1 MNLSKRINWWSRSY
15 KRGEW
20 ICPKE
25 LTDEVDLISVGEWIC
40 PKELTD
46 EVDLISVGNEFVQKN

>member
-1 MNLSKRINWWSRSY
+1 MNLSKRINWWSRAY

-25 LTDEVDLISVGEWIC
+25 LTDEVDV
-40 PKELTD
+40 
-46 EVDLISVGNEFVQKN
+46 ISVGNEFVQKN

>member
-1 MNLSKRINWWSRSY
+1 MNLSKRNNWWSRSY

-25 LTDEVDLISVGEWIC
+25 LTDEVDAYKRGGMNLSKRINWWSRSYKHGEWIC
-40 PKELTD
+40 PK
-46 EVDLISVGNEFVQKN
+46 